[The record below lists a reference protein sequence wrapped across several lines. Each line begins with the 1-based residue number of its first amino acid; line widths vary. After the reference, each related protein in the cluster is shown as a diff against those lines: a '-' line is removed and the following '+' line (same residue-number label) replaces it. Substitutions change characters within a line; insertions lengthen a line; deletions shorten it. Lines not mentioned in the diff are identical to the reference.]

1 MLRHRASEV
10 QQSVINQ
17 PAGISR
23 VVDLLQDKRE
33 VIRNNV
39 VLMLSELSRGNS
51 VIQQMLAYESTFKVL
66 FDIIDQESLDS
77 AFECFCF
84 IWR

>member
-1 MLRHRASEV
+1 M
-10 QQSVINQ
+10 INQ

-23 VVDLLQDKRE
+23 IVDLLQDKRE

-51 VIQQMLAYESTFKVL
+51 TIQQLLAYESTFKVL
-66 FDIIDQESLDS
+66 FDIIEQESLDS
-77 AFECFCF
+77 MFNTFCYTF
-84 IWR
+84 YTG